1 MKQLLIFFLLGVM
14 FWGCSDKENC
24 LRAKGVSASRH
35 EILHAFTEVDI
46 PKGVDAEIIP
56 SDTYRIEILSY
67 ENRIE
72 GIEVKNEGQKLLI
85 TNTNS
90 CDILHDY
97 KVATLR
103 IFAPNITKI
112 ISRTQFRLYSIKTLT
127 YPELYVVTSLSEKSG
142 SSEVDLKIDN
152 QVFTVEDNKVG
163 YFKLSGKTRDLRIE
177 LYGGNGRVEA
187 QRLTAENVY
196 VFHRSVNNVYV
207 FPVQKIEGTLYS
219 TGNLVLYNQPQE
231 VKVTTMY
238 SGKVLYD

>member
-1 MKQLLIFFLLGVM
+1 MKQLFIFFLLGWM

-24 LRAKGVSASRH
+24 FRAKGAAVTRYEAVG
-35 EILHAFTEVDI
+35 AFTEVDI

-67 ENRIE
+67 ENRID

-90 CDILHDY
+90 CEILREY

-103 IFAPNITKI
+103 IFAPNIAKI
-112 ISRTQFRLYSIKTLT
+112 VSRTQFRLYSTKTLT
-127 YPELYVVTSLSEKSG
+127 YPELYVVSSLSEKSG

-152 QVFTVEDNKVG
+152 QAFTVEDNKVG
-163 YFKLSGKTRDLRIE
+163 YFKLSGKTQNLHIA

-187 QRLTAENVY
+187 QRLSAENIY
-196 VFHRSVNNVYV
+196 IFHRSVNNVYV

-219 TGNLVLYNQPQE
+219 TGNLILYNQPQE
-231 VKVTTMY
+231 MKVTTMY